1 MAGGNL
7 GAVADVLLEEIGHSV
22 DARLNVT
29 DSPGDEGAIFG
40 AIVQGKVLSEGE
52 LQGLK
57 SEDDSATVLLD
68 GHQYLVE
75 KQLNDGND
83 TLNTAQAF
91 NAWFGENTPV
101 ESSNK
106 GGSIG
111 GGDLKDYYRFALN
124 NTRQVNVT
132 LNGLQADAD
141 LQLLD
146 KNGNVIEGSAKG
158 GSSPESITRT
168 LNAGEYFILVYPY
181 LNASTNYQVNL
192 TLTTLQTQVPA
203 NNWKAE
209 YFNNR
214 DLAGNPVFVENLGD
228 GRQSFSRNWGT
239 AAPNNNTPSDN
250 FSARMTTQRSLDPGL
265 YQIKVQAD
273 DGIRVKVGNE
283 SVINR
288 WFDQP
293 FATNSGYFRSNGG
306 TVPIAV
312 EYYERTG
319 GAAVNFSITPV
330 TTKFRDPVDF
340 TQQWKSTVYS
350 WNSSQGSAPPTNFWE
365 GDINSLNAI
374 GEINLGSNTRN
385 DGKKGINVNW
395 GQGAPNGDGNRLP
408 HDFFAMRAFTQADF
422 DGSPYKFQVQGDD
435 GFQLLAINQSTGQRY
450 DITSANQWTQAYSA
464 KEFTSQL
471 PAGRYYMHFHQYEG
485 GGDARFDL
493 SWEKVGNPRID
504 IQLSYP
510 KGGFSQS
517 EMNQM
522 EKAAQNWER
531 IITKDKDSS
540 GVLKISVVK
549 ALTTYNYNSK
559 GGYYNVAETNQESS
573 VGYRTNFPGPSVD
586 INGVDYHNNI
596 RFNPNDFSRMVNNN
610 LLVRLTMHEIGHTL
624 GLDHESESVVGLMNH
639 MNFNDKMTDS
649 MYNTMNA
656 QGYNVDRNA
665 TINWY

>member
-1 MAGGNL
+1 
-7 GAVADVLLEEIGHSV
+7 EEIGHSV

-40 AIVQGKVLSEGE
+40 AVVQGKELTQDE

-57 SEDDSATVLLD
+57 SEDDRQVVAID
-68 GHQYLVE
+68 GQQYLIE
-75 KQLNDGND
+75 KQLNP
-83 TLNTAQAF
+83 A
-91 NAWFGENTPV
+91 
-101 ESSNK
+101 
-106 GGSIG
+106 GSIG
-111 GGDLKDYYRFALN
+111 SFYNRSPAIASQLGQPTGPEFQFSPAKWRQNFQNGAIFHSAQGTFSVRGSLGRHYLNLGGQDSQLGLPTSEESYVGNWRQSFEKGTLEWLN
-124 NTRQVNVT
+124 NGT
-132 LNGLQADAD
+132 
-141 LQLLD
+141 
-146 KNGNVIEGSAKG
+146 AK
-158 GSSPESITRT
+158 
-168 LNAGEYFILVYPY
+168 V
-181 LNASTNYQVNL
+181 
-192 TLTTLQTQVPA
+192 TLTTTQVPV

-214 DLAGNPVFVENLGD
+214 DLTGNPVFVENLGD

-239 AAPNNNTPSDN
+239 AAPTNTPSDN
-250 FSARMTTQRSLDPGL
+250 FSARMTTQRSFEPGL

-365 GDINSLNAI
+365 GDINSPNAI

-493 SWEKVGNPRID
+493 SWDKVSSEPPLFSNPSPSNPLRGFVHPLGQSQPSPIALGNHNSWAGQQYAVDLGTSSGGYLGAQVYSMRSGTVVSWNDSTPDKNPNLGRINDENGGITANYLVVKLDDNDGVDDGYRAMYLHLQQGSIPSQLKQVGARVGANQPIGKVGYNGI
-504 IQLSYP
+504 
-510 KGGFSQS
+510 S
-517 EMNQM
+517 EGVHLHAEVNKLNGNQ
-522 EKAAQNWER
+522 
-531 IITKDKDSS
+531 
-540 GVLKISVVK
+540 
-549 ALTTYNYNSK
+549 
-559 GGYYNVAETNQESS
+559 TNMWQ
-573 VGYRTNFPGPSVD
+573 RQTQPFQW
-586 INGVDYHNNI
+586 
-596 RFNPNDFSRMVNNN
+596 
-610 LLVRLTMHEIGHTL
+610 
-624 GLDHESESVVGLMNH
+624 
-639 MNFNDKMTDS
+639 K
-649 MYNTMNA
+649 
-656 QGYNVDRNA
+656 
-665 TINWY
+665 